1 MLRNILIFFALI
13 IMLSGCLPDLNKY
26 STVEA
31 PNQPVIDENTGKV
44 VEMWIPRKMRK
55 IESREYIARAEE
67 MRCSEGYYIGQYIYK
82 QHPAQKYTYKKYNDD
97 GDRIWAYYYYYDH
110 PASSIKIDT
119 FNIKRMTVF
128 NLYADKN
135 GKIYGCTWARH
146 PGAYHREH
154 GTDDGLT
161 P

>member
-55 IESREYIARAEE
+55 IESWEYIARAEE
-67 MRCSEGYYIGQYIYK
+67 EMCSEGYYIWKYIAK
-82 QHPAQKYTYKKYNDD
+82 QHPAKKYTYKKYNDD
-97 GDRIWAYYYYYDH
+97 GDRIWAYYYYDH

-128 NLYADKN
+128 NLYTDKN

-154 GTDDGLT
+154 GTDDGLR

>member
-1 MLRNILIFFALI
+1 MLRNILILFALA
-13 IMLSGCLPDLNKY
+13 IMLSGCLPDLSKY
-26 STVEA
+26 STPEA

-44 VEMWIPRKMRK
+44 VEMWIPREMRK
-55 IESREYIARAEE
+55 IPSWEYIARAEE
-67 MRCSEGYYIGQYIYK
+67 EMCSDGYYIGKYINK
-82 QHPAQKYTYKKYNDD
+82 QHPAQTYTYKKYNDD
-97 GDRIWAYYYYYDH
+97 GDRIWAYYYYDH

-119 FNIKRMTVF
+119 VNIKRMTVF
-128 NLYADKN
+128 NLYTDRN

-146 PGAYHREH
+146 PGGYNRKY

>member
-1 MLRNILIFFALI
+1 MLRNILILFALI
-13 IMLSGCLPDLNKY
+13 IMLSGCLPDLSKY
-26 STVEA
+26 STAEA
-31 PNQPVIDENTGKV
+31 PNQPVIDANTGKV

-55 IESREYIARAEE
+55 IESWEYIARGEE
-67 MRCSEGYYIGQYIYK
+67 RMCSEGYYIGKYINK

-119 FNIKRMTVF
+119 FNVKRMTIF
-128 NLYADKN
+128 NLYTDKN

-146 PGAYHREH
+146 PGGYNRKY

>member
-1 MLRNILIFFALI
+1 MLRNILILFALI
-13 IMLSGCLPDLNKY
+13 IMLSGCLPDLSKY
-26 STVEA
+26 STAET

-44 VEMWIPRKMRK
+44 VEMWIPNEMRK
-55 IESREYIARAEE
+55 IESWEYIARAEE
-67 MRCSEGYYIGQYIYK
+67 RQCSNGYYLGKHITEIYPVK
-82 QHPAQKYTYKKYNDD
+82 MTTYKKYNDD
-97 GDRIWAYYYYYDH
+97 GDRIWAYYYYDH

-135 GKIYGCTWARH
+135 GKIYGCTWARY
-146 PGAYHREH
+146 PGAYHIEH